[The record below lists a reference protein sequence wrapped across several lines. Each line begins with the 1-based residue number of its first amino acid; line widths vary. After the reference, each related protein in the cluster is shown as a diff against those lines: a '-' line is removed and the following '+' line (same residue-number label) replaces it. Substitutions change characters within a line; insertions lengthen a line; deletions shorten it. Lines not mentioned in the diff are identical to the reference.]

1 MKVCLFDIDGT
12 LVLTGGAGQYAFAD
26 SFREVFGIEKI
37 NRNVSFAGR
46 SDRGIAGDL
55 FEHHGIENSQTNW
68 EQFQSVYLGHLENQL
83 VKQEGTL
90 LPGVEKLIDQL
101 EAMGDVHIGLL
112 TGNVVAAAERKLEYY
127 GIWDRFA
134 FGGFGDKHPQRNDIA
149 SAAREAARTHHR
161 SISPAASPAEAS
173 EADQEKIM
181 VIGDT
186 PNDIT
191 CARSIGA
198 LAVGVPTG
206 HTSSEELEAESPD
219 LLLPN
224 LESGDAILDWFVA

>member
-26 SFREVFGIEKI
+26 TFREVFGIEEI

-55 FEHHGIENSQTNW
+55 FEHHGIENSQSNW

-83 VKQEGTL
+83 IKQEGTL

-112 TGNVVAAAERKLEYY
+112 TGNVVAAAERKLAYY
-127 GIWDRFA
+127 GVWDRFA
-134 FGGFGDKHPQRNDIA
+134 FGGFGDIHPQRNDIA
-149 SAAREAARTHHR
+149 SAAREAARTHHQ
-161 SISPAASPAEAS
+161 SVSTEANPTTP
-173 EADQEKIM
+173 EKIM

-224 LESGDAILDWFVA
+224 LESSDSILDWFVA